1 MWFVVLGVIFIGM
14 KLGDVEF
21 VASWA
26 WWWVLSPFALAVV
39 WWAWSDSI
47 GLTKKREM
55 DKMEARKADRRR
67 KNLENLGLYDPTRK
81 GGQKKEVDVRH
92 RVAEKIEAKRSR
104 IREEN
109 KDVVRHSRF
118 DENSSS
124 GIESEPPAKR

>member
-14 KLGDVEF
+14 KLGDIWF
-21 VASWA
+21 VAPWA
-26 WWWVLSPFALAVV
+26 WWWVLSPFALAVI

-55 DKMEARKADRRR
+55 DKMEAKKAERRR
-67 KNLENLGLYDPTRK
+67 KNLENLGLYDPSRK
-81 GGQKKEVDVRH
+81 GGQKREVAVRH

-124 GIESEPPAKR
+124 GMESKPPGG

>member
-1 MWFVVLGVIFIGM
+1 MWLMVIGVLLIVL
-14 KLGDVEF
+14 KL
-21 VASWA
+21 ASVGPFETLS
-26 WWWVLSPFALAVV
+26 WWWVLSPFPVAVV
-39 WWAWSDSI
+39 WWEIADQT
-47 GLTKKREM
+47 GYTKKREM

-67 KNLENLGLYDPTRK
+67 KNLENLGLYDPSRK
-81 GGQKKEVDVRH
+81 GGQRKEVDVRH

>member
-14 KLGDVEF
+14 KVGDVGF
-21 VASWA
+21 VAPWA

-55 DKMEARKADRRR
+55 DKMEARKAERRR
-67 KNLENLGLYDPTRK
+67 KNLENLGLYDPSRK

-92 RVAEKIEAKRSR
+92 RVAEKIMKGSSGVWGQVPMPANPQVNAAEAKQLAAWVLTQ
-104 IREEN
+104 
-109 KDVVRHSRF
+109 K
-118 DENSSS
+118 
-124 GIESEPPAKR
+124 